1 MISIIIPTYNEAGNV
16 TALINQISSSLKG
29 DPCEI
34 IVVDDDSPDK
44 TWQIVAKIASSNP
57 RVKLC
62 RRLSE
67 RGLTSAFNL
76 GIKHARGNLVGWL
89 DADLSHPPQLLKLMR
104 QFFPKYDVV
113 VASRYVHGGSDD
125 RRERLAVFLSRVIN
139 RLAQICLYRDFTDYT
154 SGYILVKKKWLKH
167 YSLKGDHGEYFID
180 LIFHLKKGGAKIKE
194 IGYRNV
200 SRIHGHSKTA
210 TNLWGFAKRGLK
222 YLITLLS
229 LWLKK

>member
-1 MISIIIPTYNEAGNV
+1 MISIIIPTYNEAGNIA
-16 TALINQISSSLKG
+16 ALINQISSSLKG
-29 DPCEI
+29 CPCEI

-44 TWQIVAKIASSNP
+44 TWQIAAKIASSNP

-62 RRLSE
+62 RRLRE

-76 GIKHARGNLVGWL
+76 GIKNSHGDIIGWL
-89 DADLSHPPQLLKLMR
+89 DADLSHPPQLLKSMR

-210 TNLWGFAKRGLK
+210 TSLWGFAKRGLK
-222 YLITLLS
+222 YLIILFS